1 MKYITLCMDIAIAVL
16 SAWTIFYVSKTLR
29 KPKEK

>member
-1 MKYITLCMDIAIAVL
+1 MKYIILGIDIAIAVL
-16 SAWTIFYVSKTLR
+16 STWTIFYAAKTLR